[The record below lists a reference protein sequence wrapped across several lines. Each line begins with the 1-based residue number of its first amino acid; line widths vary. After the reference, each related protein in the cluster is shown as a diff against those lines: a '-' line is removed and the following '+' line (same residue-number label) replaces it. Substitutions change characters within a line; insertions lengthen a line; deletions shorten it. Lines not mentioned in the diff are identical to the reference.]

1 VWRSPG
7 LVCWDP
13 GAPLLPQC
21 GTLRSVRFGRLSWV
35 FPALERQIMTNL
47 TRFDPFG
54 DLVRFDPFR
63 GFDDLFRMP
72 RLSAYRA
79 LPVEPEMKM
88 DLSEDD
94 NAFYVKA
101 EIPGV
106 KKEDIHVAIDGNE
119 VSITS
124 EMKKET
130 EEKKGETVL
139 RSERYYGRVA
149 RAFTLTHAIDE
160 LKVEAKYLN
169 GVLTLMLPK
178 KGGPTVKEVTIN

>member
-1 VWRSPG
+1 
-7 LVCWDP
+7 
-13 GAPLLPQC
+13 
-21 GTLRSVRFGRLSWV
+21 
-35 FPALERQIMTNL
+35 MTNL

-72 RLSAYRA
+72 RFPAYRA
-79 LPVEPEMKM
+79 LPAEPEMKM
-88 DLSEDD
+88 DLTEAD

-106 KKEDIHVAIDGNE
+106 RKEDIHVAIDGNE
-119 VSITS
+119 VSITA
-124 EMKKET
+124 ELKKET

-139 RSERYYGRVA
+139 RNERYYGRVA
-149 RAFTLTHAIDE
+149 RVFTLSHDVDE
-160 LKVEAKYLN
+160 VKAEAKYVN

-178 KGGPTVKEVTIN
+178 KDGATVREVMVN